1 MPIVTS
7 YYRLAKS
14 YQLLNDNTKAIEV
27 LRGDLIR
34 PSIKNDKG
42 LGDYLQELETA
53 NEAVSVHE
61 A

>member
-27 LRGDLIR
+27 LRGALIR
-34 PSIKNDKG
+34 PSLKNDKG